1 MENKTTPVVIAQ
13 LAQSLPTLEKI
24 IALNAPENLSPE
36 KIKAIAMEEI
46 SYIQV
51 AAMSKPDILKCDPV
65 SVILAVKQTIRKNL
79 TLDPSAGLV
88 YMKTRKI
95 KTDKGWSTILEITD
109 TANGKVSLARQCGQ
123 ILDLKRP
130 VVKYKENGQVETVTV
145 EFLVPSYPEPRWEV
159 IEFGEVHFMKWRN
172 ASHKENSRMWTEDSG
187 KAKPDLEKL
196 NYANPNYTSWK
207 GGIDPEFA
215 GTKAIKH
222 GLGKRGTNINEINAP
237 RVKVERKD
245 VIVIEPTKA
254 INAEA
259 TETVN
264 VTPTITSDDL

>member
-1 MENKTTPVVIAQ
+1 MKNNNTPVVIAQ
-13 LAQSLPTLEKI
+13 LAQSLPTLEKL
-24 IALNAPENLSPE
+24 IALNAPDGMSEE

-46 SYIQV
+46 SHIQA
-51 AAMSKPDILKCDPV
+51 AAMSKPDILNCDPI

-130 VVKYKENGQVETVTV
+130 VIKYRENGQVETVTV

-159 IEFGEVHFMKWRN
+159 IEFGEVHFMKWRI
-172 ASHKENSRMWTEDSG
+172 ASHKDNSRSWSEQSG
-187 KAKPDLEKL
+187 KTAPDAEKL

-222 GLGKRGTNINEINAP
+222 GLGKRGTNINEVNSK
-237 RVKVERKD
+237 RVQVERKD
-245 VIVIEPTKA
+245 VIVIEPGEA
-254 INAEA
+254 IKAEA
-259 TETVN
+259 TETV
-264 VTPTITSDDL
+264 TPTQEISSNDL